1 MFEKFG
7 HLKDV
12 SQSFLAQSNPQ
23 ESANIQ
29 SIKNRIHTMIFSH
42 YSQEPWNVTTWRLE
56 HINFQV
62 SPELRPWASWAY

>member
-1 MFEKFG
+1 MSILASVHLSELMFEKFG

-29 SIKNRIHTMIFSH
+29 SIKNIIHNMIFSH
-42 YSQEPWNVTTWRLE
+42 YSQEP
-56 HINFQV
+56 
-62 SPELRPWASWAY
+62 